1 MSSLSE
7 NIKTVVN
14 IKDRNTGQLVM
25 EEGILREIDFR
36 LDHFPFSYAGRQVF
50 GFGIGKYADHLKMK
64 RTNAELDIDIPS
76 GSKNSSV
83 NLELSNGFNKGLK
96 VDTDGLNLNSKVKT
110 KVNAGSGV
118 ADVDITL
125 AKKSAD
131 LELPVKTNLTEAGT
145 LNGIAG
151 AKAADMDVPKVKQIS
166 GDSATTAVS
175 GVKPGDVEAPKVNK
189 EQILRNIEESRLAR
203 KSSNFDQYLA
213 KEKFQK
219 TLMGMEPMDRQRYL
233 QWHKYAEAGIEPS
246 NRVKLR
252 NWSYPPEP
260 EFYLKN
266 KNVYDNPDYFNQLT
280 GDTIYPGS
288 PESSMGRVDG
298 SIHKNGFLNGEYVED
313 IIEPGTVLDRYG
325 DNDSGRYFSPSGASF
340 GERALPP
347 FMKNKPKITYIA
359 TKPIPNKKGL
369 IAPWFDE
376 PGMGI
381 QHFTDMEVGYLM
393 NNGYLKIIE

>member
-96 VDTDGLNLNSKVKT
+96 VDTDGLNLNSKIKPN
-110 KVNAGSGV
+110 VNAGSGV

-151 AKAADMDVPKVKQIS
+151 AKAADMDVPKVKQVS
-166 GDSATTAVS
+166 GDSAFKAVS
-175 GVKPGDVEAPKVNK
+175 GVKPGDVDVPKVKAVSDVEAPKVNK

-213 KEKFQK
+213 Q
-219 TLMGMEPMDRQRYL
+219 
-233 QWHKYAEAGIEPS
+233 
-246 NRVKLR
+246 
-252 NWSYPPEP
+252 
-260 EFYLKN
+260 
-266 KNVYDNPDYFNQLT
+266 
-280 GDTIYPGS
+280 
-288 PESSMGRVDG
+288 VDMT
-298 SIHKNGFLNGEYVED
+298 NFL
-313 IIEPGTVLDRYG
+313 I
-325 DNDSGRYFSPSGASF
+325 
-340 GERALPP
+340 
-347 FMKNKPKITYIA
+347 
-359 TKPIPNKKGL
+359 
-369 IAPWFDE
+369 
-376 PGMGI
+376 
-381 QHFTDMEVGYLM
+381 
-393 NNGYLKIIE
+393 

>member
-1 MSSLSE
+1 MTDLGCSLIFVQDVMSSLSE
-7 NIKTVVN
+7 NIKTVIN

-96 VDTDGLNLNSKVKT
+96 VDTDGLNLNSKIKPN
-110 KVNAGSGV
+110 VNAGSGV

-151 AKAADMDVPKVKQIS
+151 AKAADMDVPKVKQVS
-166 GDSATTAVS
+166 GDSAFKAVS
-175 GVKPGDVEAPKVNK
+175 GVKPGDVDVPKVKAVSDVEAPKVNK

-203 KSSNFDQYLA
+203 
-213 KEKFQK
+213 
-219 TLMGMEPMDRQRYL
+219 
-233 QWHKYAEAGIEPS
+233 
-246 NRVKLR
+246 
-252 NWSYPPEP
+252 
-260 EFYLKN
+260 
-266 KNVYDNPDYFNQLT
+266 
-280 GDTIYPGS
+280 
-288 PESSMGRVDG
+288 
-298 SIHKNGFLNGEYVED
+298 
-313 IIEPGTVLDRYG
+313 
-325 DNDSGRYFSPSGASF
+325 
-340 GERALPP
+340 
-347 FMKNKPKITYIA
+347 
-359 TKPIPNKKGL
+359 
-369 IAPWFDE
+369 
-376 PGMGI
+376 
-381 QHFTDMEVGYLM
+381 
-393 NNGYLKIIE
+393 

>member
-118 ADVDITL
+118 ADVDLTL